1 MKFSEN
7 LLKLNLKLQSLMFLA
22 LTVFKLLN
30 KFLSQG
36 KNDRYPRLNSV
47 KTTKL
52 FHTTYYHQN

>member
-7 LLKLNLKLQSLMFLA
+7 FLKLNLKLQSLMFLA

-36 KNDRYPRLNSV
+36 QK
-47 KTTKL
+47 
-52 FHTTYYHQN
+52 

>member
-7 LLKLNLKLQSLMFLA
+7 FLKLNLKLQSLMFLA

-36 KNDRYPRLNSV
+36 QKWPLP
-47 KTTKL
+47 
-52 FHTTYYHQN
+52 